1 MEVGAVSCYR
11 RGSWRR
17 CAAALA
23 LAVVVVFA
31 ADTQR
36 LRREHRA
43 PSRPA
48 APLPPSSCPP
58 TRAELAPS
66 SCPPTRAEL
75 ADASP
80 HPRGSGRRPLPP
92 GACSRPVDL
101 AVIVS
106 GPAGLA
112 EAGLSVCRPA
122 AAIKLAPAPTSSHRA
137 GSR

>member
-58 TRAELAPS
+58 TRAELA
-66 SCPPTRAEL
+66 
-75 ADASP
+75 DASP

-101 AVIVS
+101 AVVVS
-106 GPAGLA
+106 GPAGLAVALRIA